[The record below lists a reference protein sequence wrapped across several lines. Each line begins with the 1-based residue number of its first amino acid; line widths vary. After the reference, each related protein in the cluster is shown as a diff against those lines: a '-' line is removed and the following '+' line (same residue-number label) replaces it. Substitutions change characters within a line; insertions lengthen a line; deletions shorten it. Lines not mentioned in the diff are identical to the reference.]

1 MSTIESPAGA
11 VRQPR
16 ARGGRIKKWFREGG
30 LSTFLFFVP
39 LLLIFGFF
47 SFYPIVRAAIMS
59 LQHTS
64 IINGAVVARM
74 AGWSNYRLVLTDPN
88 LWIAAKNTAYF
99 AFLAFLFGYP
109 VPLAIAVLMS
119 EVRRRK
125 GLYSV
130 LAYMPVIIPPV
141 VAILLWKTVFF
152 DASSDGLFNKV
163 LGWFGMDPVPWLE
176 TAGHAMP
183 SIVMEATWAA
193 AGGAV
198 IIYVAALTS
207 VNPDLYDA
215 AGIDGAGIFRKIWH
229 VTLPQLRAVLIL
241 TLILQIIATAQ
252 VFLEPYL
259 LTSGGPN
266 NATLTVLLLIYRY
279 AFENSAGGDY
289 GAATAL
295 SVMLAIALAIISA
308 VYFRLTRSWSTN
320 S

>member
-1 MSTIESPAGA
+1 MTAIASPTGA
-11 VRQPR
+11 PPQRR
-16 ARGGRIKKWFREGG
+16 RGNRVTRWVREGG
-30 LSTFLFFVP
+30 LSTFVFFIP
-39 LLLIFGFF
+39 LLVIFGFF

-59 LQHTS
+59 IQHTS
-64 IINGAVVARM
+64 VVNGGVVANLT
-74 AGWSNYRLVLTDPN
+74 GWSNYLLVLHDPN
-88 LWIAAKNTAYF
+88 LWIAVKNTAYF
-99 AFLAFLFGYP
+99 ALLAFLFGYP

-141 VAILLWKTVFF
+141 VSILLWRTVFF

-163 LGWFGMDPVPWLE
+163 LGWFGVDPVPWLE

-215 AGIDGAGIFRKIWH
+215 AGIDGAGVWHKVWH

-266 NATLTVLLLIYRY
+266 NATLTILLLIYRY

-295 SVMLAIALAIISA
+295 SVMLAIALGIISA